1 MPTPRSAGP
10 AVSPP
15 PFLAFVVGSNSEAIT
30 SRFAGFNPAS
40 NSVPKMD
47 GSQILD
53 LKPAERQDLVDRLV
67 NHQRAQVH
75 ARIYDRVTTRLTAD
89 EATALEALLVVQ
101 PGSV

>member
-53 LKPAERQDLVDRLV
+53 LKPAERQDLVIVEQAAVEPWNSDGSETASLV
-67 NHQRAQVH
+67 LH
-75 ARIYDRVTTRLTAD
+75 
-89 EATALEALLVVQ
+89 
-101 PGSV
+101 